1 MPSIKYRIFLWESV
15 LVSIIFRNF
24 ADAFNTFI
32 GALVCMA
39 DDIRK
44 YQNAVD
50 AIKTAILQSQA
61 RAAKAVNQEQLALYY
76 GIGRYVSANTR
87 KKNWGTGA
95 IEAISSQLRKEL
107 PGLRGFSATSMR
119 NMRTFYEEWRL
130 LEANS
135 SVTTDEINAVP
146 SNSSV
151 ATDEFTKINANSAVT
166 TADSADDAEIR
177 QLQLANLPNFP
188 LREFLSISFTHHV
201 AILAKAKTYEERVF
215 YMKYADMYK
224 ATVEDVEKVIKQDL
238 YHHQDKMP
246 NNFLAT
252 IPNYKQAYRAIRM
265 FKDEYL
271 LDFINVEELGMH
283 DEDID
288 ESVIESNI
296 VHNVKN
302 FIMTFGRG
310 FTFSGSQVHYDK
322 LGHDHWIDL
331 LFFNRDLNRTVVF
344 ELKNGKF
351 KVAYLA
357 QLSAYLRILNDDDRR
372 DHEEAPIG
380 IILCK
385 ETDKDYAGYIMQ
397 DFRQPMGVATYK
409 TADEMDPELLKALP
423 PKEELQRVFAESSK
437 KAEK

>member
-1 MPSIKYRIFLWESV
+1 
-15 LVSIIFRNF
+15 
-24 ADAFNTFI
+24 
-32 GALVCMA
+32 MA
-39 DDIRK
+39 DEIRK
-44 YQNAVD
+44 YQGAVD
-50 AIKTAILQSQA
+50 IIKTAILQSQA

-76 GIGRYVSANTR
+76 GIGRYVSANSR

-95 IEAISSQLRKEL
+95 IETISEQLRKEL

-119 NMRTFYEEWRL
+119 NMRTFYEEWRQ
-130 LEANS
+130 LEN
-135 SVTTDEINAVP
+135 
-146 SNSSV
+146 NSSV
-151 ATDEFTKINANSAVT
+151 ATDEIQVLPPKSSVATDEITKINTSDNSTVV
-166 TADSADDAEIR
+166 TADFKDDAEIR

-188 LREFLSISFTHHV
+188 LREFLSISFTHHI
-201 AILAKAKTYEERVF
+201 AILTKAKTYEERVF
-215 YMKYADMYK
+215 YMKYADGFK
-224 ATVEDVEKVIKQDL
+224 PTVEDLEKVIKQDL

-252 IPNYKQAYRAIRM
+252 IPDYKKAYRAIRM

-283 DEDID
+283 DEDIN

-310 FTFSGSQVHYDK
+310 FSFCGCQVHFDK
-322 LGHDHWIDL
+322 FGHDHWIDL

-351 KVAYLA
+351 KVGYLA

-385 ETDKDYAGYIMQ
+385 EADKDYAGYIMQ

-423 PKEELQRVFAESSK
+423 PKEELQRVFVESSK
-437 KAEK
+437 KEE

>member
-1 MPSIKYRIFLWESV
+1 MEQN
-15 LVSIIFRNF
+15 II
-24 ADAFNTFI
+24 TY
-32 GALVCMA
+32 
-39 DDIRK
+39 K
-44 YQNAVD
+44 NAVD
-50 AIKTAILQSQA
+50 IIKTAILQSQA
-61 RAAKAVNQEQLALYY
+61 RAVKAVNQEQLALYY
-76 GIGRYVSANTR
+76 GIGRYISENTR
-87 KKNWGTGA
+87 NKNWGTG
-95 IEAISSQLRKEL
+95 ILKQISDSLRLEL
-107 PGLRGFSATSMR
+107 PGLRGFSETNLK
-119 NMRTFYEEWRL
+119 NMRLFYEAW
-130 LEANS
+130 NS
-135 SVTTDEINAVP
+135 IE

-151 ATDEFTKINANSAVT
+151 ATDEIGSSQSINGDNALQESDNDKIT
-166 TADSADDAEIR
+166 IR
-177 QLQLANLPNFP
+177 QLQLTNYAEFP
-188 LREFLSISFTHHV
+188 LAEFLSISFTHHI
-201 AILAKAKTYEERVF
+201 AIINHAKDFNERLF
-215 YMKYADMYK
+215 YIRFCHNYK
-224 ATVEDVEKVIKQDL
+224 PTTEDLPNIIKKQDL

-246 NNFLAT
+246 NNFLDT
-252 IPNYKQAYRAIRM
+252 IPDYKHAYRAIRM

-283 DEDID
+283 DEDVD

-310 FTFSGSQVHYDK
+310 FTFSGSQVHFDK

-344 ELKNGKF
+344 ELKNGNF

-385 ETDKDYAGYIMQ
+385 NADKDYAGYIMQ

-423 PKEELQRVFAESSK
+423 PKEELQKVFEESSK
-437 KAEK
+437 KKD

>member
-1 MPSIKYRIFLWESV
+1 MEKDVMTY
-15 LVSIIFRNF
+15 
-24 ADAFNTFI
+24 
-32 GALVCMA
+32 
-39 DDIRK
+39 K
-44 YQNAVD
+44 NAVD
-50 AIKTAILQSQA
+50 IIKAAILQSQA

-76 GIGRYVSANTR
+76 GIGRYISANTR
-87 KKNWGTGA
+87 NHGWGTGVLKQ
-95 IEAISSQLRKEL
+95 ISDSLRLEL
-107 PGLRGFSATSMR
+107 PGLRGFSETNLK
-119 NMRTFYEEWRL
+119 NMRLFYEAWKSIE
-130 LEANS
+130 
-135 SVTTDEINAVP
+135 

-151 ATDEFTKINANSAVT
+151 ATDEIGTAHSAIGHNGLQEPDNEQIT
-166 TADSADDAEIR
+166 IR
-177 QLQLANLPNFP
+177 QLQLTNYEDFP
-188 LREFLSISFTHHV
+188 LAEFLSISFTHHI
-201 AILAKAKTYEERVF
+201 AIINHAKDFDERLF
-215 YMKYADMYK
+215 YIRYCHNYK
-224 ATVEDVEKVIKQDL
+224 PTTEDLPNIIKRQDL

-252 IPNYKQAYRAIRM
+252 IPNYKRAYRAIRM

-283 DEDID
+283 DEDVD
-288 ESVIESNI
+288 ERVIESNI

-310 FTFSGSQVHYDK
+310 FSFCGSQVHYDK

-331 LFFNRDLNRTVVF
+331 LFFCRDLNRTVVF
-344 ELKNGKF
+344 ELKNGGF

-385 ETDKDYAGYIMQ
+385 NADKDYAGYIMQ

-423 PKEELQRVFAESSK
+423 PKEELQRVFMESIK
-437 KAEK
+437 KEDEDDVVN

>member
-1 MPSIKYRIFLWESV
+1 M
-15 LVSIIFRNF
+15 
-24 ADAFNTFI
+24 T
-32 GALVCMA
+32 

-44 YQNAVD
+44 YQSAVD
-50 AIKTAILQSQA
+50 VIKTAILQSQA

-76 GIGRYVSANTR
+76 GIGRYVSANSR
-87 KKNWGTGA
+87 KKNWGKGA
-95 IEAISSQLRKEL
+95 INTISEQLRKEL

-119 NMRTFYEEWRL
+119 NMRTFYEEWRQ
-130 LEANS
+130 LEYNS
-135 SVTTDEINAVP
+135 SVTTDEIQMHS

-151 ATDEFTKINANSAVT
+151 VTDKNTKINTTANSALL
-166 TADSADDAEIR
+166 TAEFTDNAEIR
-177 QLQLANLPNFP
+177 QLQLANLPDFP
-188 LREFLSISFTHHV
+188 LREFLSISFTHHI

-215 YMKYADMYK
+215 YMKYADGFK
-224 ATVEDVEKVIKQDL
+224 PTVENLEKVIKQDL

-252 IPNYKQAYRAIRM
+252 IPDYKQAYRAIRM

-310 FTFSGSQVHYDK
+310 FTFSGSLVHYDK

-385 ETDKDYAGYIMQ
+385 EADKDYAGYIMQ

-423 PKEELQRVFAESSK
+423 PKEELQRVFVESSK
-437 KAEK
+437 KEEK

>member
-1 MPSIKYRIFLWESV
+1 MG
-15 LVSIIFRNF
+15 
-24 ADAFNTFI
+24 
-32 GALVCMA
+32 GAEMSK
-39 DDIRK
+39 DIQT

-50 AIKTAILQSQA
+50 VIKTAILQSQA

-76 GIGRYVSANTR
+76 GIGRYVSANSR
-87 KKNWGTGA
+87 KKNWGKGA
-95 IEAISSQLRKEL
+95 IDTISEQLRKEL
-107 PGLRGFSATSMR
+107 PGLRGFSAPSLRKMR
-119 NMRTFYEEWRL
+119 IFYEEWMM
-130 LEANS
+130 LERNS
-135 SVTTDEINAVP
+135 FVPTNKLDSQSDKMFVPTNEI
-146 SNSSV
+146 
-151 ATDEFTKINANSAVT
+151 TKINTTVNSAVV
-166 TADSADDAEIR
+166 TADFADDAEIR

-188 LREFLSISFTHHV
+188 LREFLSISFTHHI
-201 AILAKAKTYEERVF
+201 AILTKAKTYEERIF
-215 YMKYADMYK
+215 YMKYADGYK
-224 ATVEDVEKVIKQDL
+224 PTVEELEKVIKQDL
-238 YHHQDKMP
+238 YHHQDNMP

-252 IPNYKQAYRAIRM
+252 IPDYKQAYRAIRM

-271 LDFINVEELGMH
+271 LNFINVEELGMH

-288 ESVIESNI
+288 ESVIESSI

-310 FTFSGSQVHYDK
+310 FSFCGCQVHYDK

-344 ELKNGKF
+344 ELKNGRF
-351 KVAYLA
+351 KVGYLA

-385 ETDKDYAGYIMQ
+385 HADKEYAGYIMQ
-397 DFRQPMGVATYK
+397 DFKQPMGVATYK

-423 PKEELQRVFAESSK
+423 PKEDLQRVFEESSK
-437 KAEK
+437 KEDEE

>member
-1 MPSIKYRIFLWESV
+1 MEQD
-15 LVSIIFRNF
+15 II
-24 ADAFNTFI
+24 TY
-32 GALVCMA
+32 
-39 DDIRK
+39 K
-44 YQNAVD
+44 NAVD
-50 AIKTAILQSQA
+50 IIKTAILQSQA

-76 GIGRYVSANTR
+76 GIGRYISANTR
-87 KKNWGTGA
+87 NHGWGTGVLKQ
-95 IEAISSQLRKEL
+95 ISDSLRLEL
-107 PGLRGFSATSMR
+107 PGLRGFSETNLK
-119 NMRTFYEEWRL
+119 NMRLFYEAWRSI
-130 LEANS
+130 E
-135 SVTTDEINAVP
+135 

-151 ATDEFTKINANSAVT
+151 ATDEIGISHSVT
-166 TADSADDAEIR
+166 GHDDLQESGNEQITIR
-177 QLQLANLPNFP
+177 QLQLTNYEEFP
-188 LREFLSISFTHHV
+188 LAEFLSISFTHHIV
-201 AILAKAKTYEERVF
+201 IINQAKDFDERLF
-215 YMKYADMYK
+215 YIRYCHNYK
-224 ATVEDVEKVIKQDL
+224 PTTEDLPNIIKKQDL

-252 IPNYKQAYRAIRM
+252 IPDYKQAYRAIRM

-271 LDFINVEELGMH
+271 LDYINVEELGMH
-283 DEDID
+283 DEDVD
-288 ESVIESNI
+288 ERVIESNI

-310 FTFSGSQVHYDK
+310 FSFCGSQVHYDK

-344 ELKNGKF
+344 ELKNGNF

-385 ETDKDYAGYIMQ
+385 NADKDYAGYIMQ
-397 DFRQPMGVATYK
+397 DFKQPMGVATYK

-423 PKEELQRVFAESSK
+423 PKEELQKVFMDSSK
-437 KAEK
+437 KEYEDDNE

>member
-1 MPSIKYRIFLWESV
+1 MEQDVMTYK
-15 LVSIIFRNF
+15 
-24 ADAFNTFI
+24 
-32 GALVCMA
+32 
-39 DDIRK
+39 
-44 YQNAVD
+44 NAVD
-50 AIKTAILQSQA
+50 IIKTAILQSQA

-76 GIGRYVSANTR
+76 GIGRYISANTR
-87 KKNWGTGA
+87 NHGWGTGVLKQ
-95 IEAISSQLRKEL
+95 ISDSLRLEL
-107 PGLRGFSATSMR
+107 PGLRGFSETNLK
-119 NMRTFYEEWRL
+119 NMRLFYEAWKSIE
-130 LEANS
+130 
-135 SVTTDEINAVP
+135 

-151 ATDEFTKINANSAVT
+151 ATDEIGSSHSAIRNNGIQ
-166 TADSADDAEIR
+166 DSDNEQITIH
-177 QLQLANLPNFP
+177 QLQLTNYEKFP
-188 LREFLSISFTHHV
+188 LAEFLSISFTHHI
-201 AILAKAKTYEERVF
+201 AIINHAKDFDERLF
-215 YMKYADMYK
+215 YIRYCHNYK
-224 ATVEDVEKVIKQDL
+224 PTTEDLPNIIKKQDL

-252 IPNYKQAYRAIRM
+252 IPDYKQAYRAIRM

-283 DEDID
+283 DEDVD

-310 FTFSGSQVHYDK
+310 FTFSGSQVHFDK

-344 ELKNGKF
+344 ELKNGNF

-380 IILCK
+380 IILCRNA
-385 ETDKDYAGYIMQ
+385 DKDYAGYIMQ
-397 DFRQPMGVATYK
+397 DFKQPMGVATYK

-423 PKEELQRVFAESSK
+423 PREELQRVFEESSK
-437 KAEK
+437 KND

>member
-1 MPSIKYRIFLWESV
+1 
-15 LVSIIFRNF
+15 
-24 ADAFNTFI
+24 
-32 GALVCMA
+32 MA
-39 DDIRK
+39 DEIRK
-44 YQNAVD
+44 YQSAVD
-50 AIKTAILQSQA
+50 IIKTAILQSQA

-76 GIGRYVSANTR
+76 GIGRYISANTR
-87 KKNWGTGA
+87 NKNWGTGA
-95 IEAISSQLRKEL
+95 IETISKRLRLEL
-107 PGLRGFSATSMR
+107 PGLRGFGVSSLK
-119 NMRTFYEEWRL
+119 NMRIFYEAWQMIEPNSPIEIGE
-130 LEANS
+130 LEDRTSELNKKA
-135 SVTTDEINAVP
+135 DELIDNQG
-146 SNSSV
+146 
-151 ATDEFTKINANSAVT
+151 DI
-166 TADSADDAEIR
+166 IR
-177 QLQLANLPNFP
+177 QLRLANLPNFP
-188 LREFLSISFTHHV
+188 LAEFLSISFTHHIR
-201 AILAKAKTYEERVF
+201 ILENAKDIDERMF
-215 YMKYADMYK
+215 YIRYCHNYK
-224 ATVEDVEKVIKQDL
+224 PTTDDLPGIIKKQDL

-246 NNFLAT
+246 NNFLTT
-252 IPNYKQAYRAIRM
+252 IPDYKKAYRAIRM

-283 DEDID
+283 DEDVN

-310 FTFSGSQVHYDK
+310 FSFCGCQVHFDK

-351 KVAYLA
+351 KVGYLA

-385 ETDKDYAGYIMQ
+385 EADKDYAGYIMQ
-397 DFRQPMGVATYK
+397 DFKQPMGVATYK

-423 PKEELQRVFAESSK
+423 PKEELQRVFVESSK
-437 KAEK
+437 KEE

>member
-1 MPSIKYRIFLWESV
+1 MGEE
-15 LVSIIFRNF
+15 
-24 ADAFNTFI
+24 
-32 GALVCMA
+32 
-39 DDIRK
+39 IRK

-50 AIKTAILQSQA
+50 VIKTAILQSQA

-76 GIGRYVSANTR
+76 GIGRYVSANSR
-87 KKNWGTGA
+87 KKNWGKGA
-95 IEAISSQLRKEL
+95 IETISEQLRKEL
-107 PGLRGFSATSMR
+107 PGLRGFSSR
-119 NMRTFYEEWRL
+119 NIKNMRTFFEEWHMI
-130 LEANS
+130 EQHNS
-135 SVTTDEINAVP
+135 AVTTAKI
-146 SNSSV
+146 
-151 ATDEFTKINANSAVT
+151 TKINTSVNSAVT
-166 TADSADDAEIR
+166 TADFADDAEIR

-188 LREFLSISFTHHV
+188 LREFLSISFTHHI
-201 AILAKAKTYEERVF
+201 AILTKAKTYEERVF
-215 YMKYADMYK
+215 YMKYADGYK
-224 ATVEDVEKVIKQDL
+224 PTVEDLEKVIKQDL

-252 IPNYKQAYRAIRM
+252 IPDYKQAYRAIRM

-283 DEDID
+283 DEDIN
-288 ESVIESNI
+288 ENVIESNI

-310 FTFSGSQVHYDK
+310 FSFSGSQVHFDK

-351 KVAYLA
+351 KVGYLA

-385 ETDKDYAGYIMQ
+385 EADKDYAGYIMQ

-423 PKEELQRVFAESSK
+423 PKEELQRVFVESSK
-437 KAEK
+437 KSANE